1 MKIII
6 ASDSFK
12 GTLSSRQA
20 GQAMRQGVRRALPAA
35 EIEVIPVADGGGGTV
50 AALVAARRGRYRFAS
65 VRDPYGARIRARCGE
80 FDGGRH
86 VVLEMAG
93 SSGLTLLA
101 PSRRDPTRTSTA
113 GVGDQI
119 GAALARGAATIW
131 IGAGGS
137 ATVDGG
143 CGAAQALG
151 IRFYD
156 RDGRLIRASLCGGNL
171 DRIARVDVAQ
181 RDPRLDG
188 CRLRVLCDVTNPLC
202 GPDGAARVFGPQKF
216 RPDRPVP
223 ANNIKLL
230 DDNLAHLAN
239 VIRRTLGVSLA
250 RMPRAGAAGGLAGG
264 LHALAS
270 ANL

>member
-1 MKIII
+1 
-6 ASDSFK
+6 
-12 GTLSSRQA
+12 
-20 GQAMRQGVRRALPAA
+20 
-35 EIEVIPVADGGGGTV
+35 
-50 AALVAARRGRYRFAS
+50 
-65 VRDPYGARIRARCGE
+65 
-80 FDGGRH
+80 
-86 VVLEMAG
+86 
-93 SSGLTLLA
+93 
-101 PSRRDPTRTSTA
+101 
-113 GVGDQI
+113 
-119 GAALARGAATIW
+119 LARGAATIW

-151 IRFYD
+151 IHFYD
-156 RDGRLIRASLCGGNL
+156 RNGRLIRASLCGGNL
-171 DRIARVDVAQ
+171 DRIARIDVAH

-188 CRLRVLCDVTNPLC
+188 CTLRVLCDVTNPLC
-202 GPDGAARVFGPQKF
+202 GSDGAARVFGPQKF

-223 ANNIKLL
+223 ANKIKLL

-270 ANL
+270 ANLVGGVEAILDLIHFDRRLRGADLVITGEGRLDAQTLSGKTPAGIAARARQHGVRVVAIAGSFGPGAQECRKLFDDMQAVLAPHAAIPQNPRDIRKLVAETTLKVLRRCT